1 MFEGQVYLLFA
12 LHVVCSWAQHIYQ
25 PQNECSTQDY
35 KTILRDIRKDI
46 VELKRSVEQLQS
58 IKESEP
64 GMCLNNCSTKPN

>member
-12 LHVVCSWAQHIYQ
+12 LHVVCSWAQPIYQ

-35 KTILRDIRKDI
+35 ETILRDIRKDI